1 MTVAV
6 LAPAVTLLVLQTGEE
21 VAPLVAHRARVA
33 LILRLH
39 LLDVG
44 GVGALQ
50 EGGARK
56 GFVLGLSGH
65 LGIDTLLLE

>member
-1 MTVAV
+1 M
-6 LAPAVTLLVLQTGEE
+6 LLLQAGEE
-21 VAPLVAHRARVA
+21 VAPLVAHRAGIA
-33 LILRLH
+33 LVLRLH

-56 GFVLGLSGH
+56 GFVLGLAGHRSG
-65 LGIDTLLLE
+65 LTLSGC